1 MDLYRSFSAVV
12 AAFPDPDPLPAS
24 LEAAFFRF
32 LLKDGGGLA
41 LEAAEDCWT
50 ALVIQKYNILTD
62 FFPWLTSLTR
72 L

>member
-1 MDLYRSFSAVV
+1 MDLYRSFSADV

-41 LEAAEDCWT
+41 LEAAEDC
-50 ALVIQKYNILTD
+50 
-62 FFPWLTSLTR
+62 
-72 L
+72 